1 MNAKEAKSV
10 KITIVKK
17 TPKQNQNCNQNKSE
31 EKQANRTRKE
41 GLVCSK

>member
-17 TPKQNQNCNQNKSE
+17 TPKQNQNWRNK
-31 EKQANRTRKE
+31 KRRRD
-41 GLVCSK
+41 